1 MKIIKKSEEFGKT
14 YKKTV
19 KVVAVSAVAA
29 TCVGGAYLLGVK
41 NTDAKICN
49 LLSKAAFGGEVRLT
63 HRPTGDSYKMIL
75 EKVVEE
81 VVEG

>member
-1 MKIIKKSEEFGKT
+1 MKIIKKSEEFGKKC
-14 YKKTV
+14 KKTV

-29 TCVGGAYLLGVK
+29 TCVGGAYLLGVR
-41 NTDAKICN
+41 NTNARFGVLCN
-49 LLSKAAFGGEVRLT
+49 KAAFGGEVRLT